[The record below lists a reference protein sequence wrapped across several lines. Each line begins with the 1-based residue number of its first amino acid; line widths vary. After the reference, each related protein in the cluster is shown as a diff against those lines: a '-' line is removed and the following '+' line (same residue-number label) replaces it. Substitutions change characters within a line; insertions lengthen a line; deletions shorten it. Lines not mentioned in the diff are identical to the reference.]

1 MEYRRFKDK
10 ILVRMDPK
18 DEILHAVMQIAEKEK
33 IELAECSA
41 LGAVNDF
48 TVGLYDLNQKKYL
61 SNHYAFPAEIVS
73 LWGTISQKDGKPYLH
88 IHMSAAD
95 GSGKVYGGHLN
106 EAYISVTCEMVIT
119 LIDGHADHRLSEET
133 GLNILDFDR

>member
-48 TVGLYDLNQKKYL
+48 TVGLSFQPLC
-61 SNHYAFPAEIVS
+61 
-73 LWGTISQKDGKPYLH
+73 ISG
-88 IHMSAAD
+88 
-95 GSGKVYGGHLN
+95 
-106 EAYISVTCEMVIT
+106 
-119 LIDGHADHRLSEET
+119 
-133 GLNILDFDR
+133 